1 MSELSTLETTTSLHP
16 SSDQSINSKRKLKKI
31 KKSLF
36 NFAKEEITSFRSLKV
51 KVYKDEIKEEE
62 DENKIKIPEK
72 FKYYFE
78 DYKKNKDVIN
88 QIESGLINSL
98 TAVDSAKVEQV
109 DSSDLVNSE

>member
-1 MSELSTLETTTSLHP
+1 M
-16 SSDQSINSKRKLKKI
+16 
-31 KKSLF
+31 
-36 NFAKEEITSFRSLKV
+36 

-62 DENKIKIPEK
+62 DENKIKIPEI
-72 FKYYFE
+72 FKSYFE

-88 QIESGLINSL
+88 QIESGLINSS